1 MTNGLAMAAYYGD
14 SVLHAGDMAAGMTG
28 AIVKDPIQDRVVWLE
43 YLETVMKER
52 EEWNDLYHACR
63 EVL

>member
-1 MTNGLAMAAYYGD
+1 MAAYYGD
-14 SVLHAGDMAAGMTG
+14 GVLHAGDMAAGLTG

-43 YLETVMKER
+43 YLQTVVKER
-52 EEWNDLYHACR
+52 EEWNELYDACR